1 MRRHRLLL
9 QLGLAGLLLAL
20 IALLINNL
28 TVNLIRTGLGLG
40 FGWLSRPAGFALAE
54 TALPYAPSDS
64 YLWALTIGWLNS
76 LKVILAGLV
85 LATLLGVAAGAA
97 RNSGNRLLRSLAG
110 TYVCLLYT
118 SPSPRDCT

>member
-9 QLGLAGLLLAL
+9 QLGLALLLLAL

-85 LATLLGVAAGAA
+85 LAL
-97 RNSGNRLLRSLAG
+97 SLIHI
-110 TYVCLLYT
+110 
-118 SPSPRDCT
+118 